1 VSGEPLAAQGLSAFP
16 ACALRPAQRNLAGLR
31 SVVENVRGEAAIQ
44 DREPKTRGDRLLG
57 SIQDSEGG
65 RKGRIER
72 MYEMYRR
79 DALRLA
85 TALTGDAALA
95 PDIVQTAF
103 VRLLST
109 YRDLR
114 EQDFFYA
121 YLRKTIVNL
130 VRDSGRRAAVE
141 RRALGRLREGREDR
155 AGQPDEAARF
165 GSFAYLIDLIRAL
178 PQRQRT
184 VLVLRYF
191 EDLSEEQTAQVM
203 GVSVSA
209 VKALTNRAMTRL
221 RESYEEDQ

>member
-1 VSGEPLAAQGLSAFP
+1 
-16 ACALRPAQRNLAGLR
+16 
-31 SVVENVRGEAAIQ
+31 
-44 DREPKTRGDRLLG
+44 
-57 SIQDSEGG
+57 
-65 RKGRIER
+65 
-72 MYEMYRR
+72 MYETYRQ

-114 EQDFFYA
+114 EPDLFYA

-141 RRALGRLREGREDR
+141 RRALGRLLGRRQDR
-155 AGQPDEAARF
+155 AGHPDEAARF
-165 GSFAYLIDLIRAL
+165 GSFAYLIDLIRSL